1 MPVTSELSWGCVD
14 ALGVAP
20 VLSLGEEASAAG
32 ADGPGLGVDNLIVL
46 TLLLGIGGR
55 RLCSSRC

>member
-14 ALGVAP
+14 ALGMAP

-46 TLLLGIGGR
+46 TLLLE
-55 RLCSSRC
+55 